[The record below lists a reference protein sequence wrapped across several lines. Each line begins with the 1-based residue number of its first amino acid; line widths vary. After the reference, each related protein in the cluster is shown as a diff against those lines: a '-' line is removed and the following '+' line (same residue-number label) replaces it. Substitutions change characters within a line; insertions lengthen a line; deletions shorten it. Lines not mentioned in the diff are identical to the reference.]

1 MSDDVRDC
9 LLSSDS
15 QSSFSIQDSELSI
28 PQLSAIDLLLAG
40 QTDRSI
46 AATLGISPRTLYRWR
61 TQPGPFRQLL
71 EQRRRD
77 LFDSA
82 GDRLR
87 TLLTFALD
95 TFDKQLRDPYAPTSL
110 RAARALLCL
119 ASLARSLNPPDAE
132 PTAAPQPETP
142 ADPKP

>member
-1 MSDDVRDC
+1 MSDNVRTCPLPADP
-9 LLSSDS
+9 
-15 QSSFSIQDSELSI
+15 QSSSSIESI

-40 QTDRSI
+40 KTDKSI

-61 TQPGPFRQLL
+61 IQPGPFRDLL

-87 TLLTFALD
+87 ALLSSALD
-95 TFDKQLRDPYAPTSL
+95 TFDKQLRDPYASTSL
-110 RAARALLCL
+110 RAARALLSL
-119 ASLARSLNPPDAE
+119 ASLARSLHPPDPDPAHH
-132 PTAAPQPETP
+132 PNQPPPQSHDHK
-142 ADPKP
+142 AS